1 MEALDYEYLIRRIHK
16 CARYGVEGAD
26 ADIFRNLESNHV
38 IYTTEL
44 EAIQNG
50 TPRRDNR
57 DINILAYKYGVSVGK
72 VVNNIVIAISKFQS
86 DYENQLS
93 EDQKVELENCEGE
106 LLEPTLEAIDN
117 VIERVLSITNDLGIM
132 VIE

>member
-93 EDQKVELENCEGE
+93 EDQKVELEQIGDDIKITILKE
-106 LLEPTLEAIDN
+106 DN
-117 VIERVLSITNDLGIM
+117 LQSDQSSAESSLK
-132 VIE
+132 